1 LCSPRLVVLLW
12 PRYRDVRLAA
22 LPCKICLTMP
32 RRTLRLPR
40 LLYRWTAALCED
52 LTPIDWRNIT
62 IAINDATLPH
72 CIRVDNVAFACPLR
86 YIPSAHWPLAHSV
99 HWLFWVVLVKSLIGL
114 IYIYLCTQLR
124 NDHWKNDDC
133 APAAASE
140 SVGIK
145 VLIYFGLFGASQ
157 RQEPFVGPVWPIIGT
172 TQGVATEVA
181 ACACDTFSFQSRQR
195 TVSK

>member
-114 IYIYLCTQLR
+114 IYIYIYIYIYEYNRDMFSHVRLCRCLCVTTHASIALR
-124 NDHWKNDDC
+124 DIVAFELCGCSWHFWS
-133 APAAASE
+133 PACVCVCVCVCCRNMSRF
-140 SVGIK
+140 
-145 VLIYFGLFGASQ
+145 LI
-157 RQEPFVGPVWPIIGT
+157 
-172 TQGVATEVA
+172 
-181 ACACDTFSFQSRQR
+181 C
-195 TVSK
+195 

>member
-1 LCSPRLVVLLW
+1 M
-12 PRYRDVRLAA
+12 Y
-22 LPCKICLTMP
+22 
-32 RRTLRLPR
+32 
-40 LLYRWTAALCED
+40 
-52 LTPIDWRNIT
+52 
-62 IAINDATLPH
+62 
-72 CIRVDNVAFACPLR
+72 
-86 YIPSAHWPLAHSV
+86 
-99 HWLFWVVLVKSLIGL
+99 
-114 IYIYLCTQLR
+114 IYIYICTYLYICICICIRMHIYIYIYICTQLR
-124 NDHWKNDDC
+124 NDHWQNDDC

-181 ACACDTFSFQSRQR
+181 ACECDTFSFQSRQR